1 MKKIFFLALLPL
13 MFAACGGSQGGENA
27 SLEGKKAQLAQYK
40 SEMDALR
47 GKIQALEAEIAEME
61 VASGQAAPARV
72 VTVADVRTEVFSHFI
87 DLQGTIEAENSMMVT
102 AGMPGLIKKV
112 YVKEGQNV
120 TAGQLLAEVESGALD
135 ESIKQLEINLELA
148 KTAYE
153 RQKSLFDQKIGTE
166 IQYLQAKTA
175 FESLQQQLVV
185 LREQQKLTKIT
196 APVGG
201 TLDELY
207 AKVGSAAAPGVPI
220 ATLVNTGDLRAKARV
235 PDAYAGNVRRDAPV
249 KVILPDLGDTIQS
262 RVGFIGNA
270 VNAYTRTFTVEC
282 SVPQRP
288 NVKANMFA
296 RISINDQNIPNAV
309 VLPEN
314 LVQSD
319 YDGRRFVLVAVE
331 EGGKKVARKR
341 FVELGASYNGRVHI
355 TKGLGTGDR
364 FISFGFQT
372 VADGQEI
379 SF

>member
-1 MKKIFFLALLPL
+1 MKKILLLTLLPL
-13 MFAACGGSQGGENA
+13 MFVACGGSESTDNA
-27 SLEGKKAQLAQYK
+27 SLEGKKAQLAQYR

-47 GKIQALEAEIAEME
+47 GKIQTLEAEISALEM
-61 VASGQAAPARV
+61 ASGQAAPARV
-72 VTVADVRTEVFSHFI
+72 VTVAEVRTQVFSHYI
-87 DLQGTIEAENSMMVT
+87 DLQGMIEAENSMMVT
-102 AGMPGLIKKV
+102 AGMPGLIKKI
-112 YVKEGQNV
+112 YVKEGQTI

-166 IQYLQAKTA
+166 IQFLQAKTN
-175 FESLQQQLVV
+175 FESLQQQLVAM
-185 LREQQKLTKIT
+185 REQQKLTKIT

-207 AKVGSAAAPGVPI
+207 AKVGSAAAPGVPV

-235 PDAYAGNVRRDAPV
+235 PDAYVGNVKRDVPV
-249 KVILPDLGDTIQS
+249 KVVLPDLGDTIQT
-262 RVGFIGNA
+262 RVSFIGNA
-270 VNAYTRTFTVEC
+270 VNAFTRTFTVEC

-288 NVKANMFA
+288 NIKANMFA
-296 RISINDQNIPNAV
+296 RLSINDQNIANAV

-319 YDGRRFVLVAVE
+319 YDGRRFVLVAAE
-331 EGGKKVARKR
+331 EGGKKFARKR
-341 FVELGASYNGRVHI
+341 YVELGASYNGQVHI
-355 TKGLGTGDR
+355 TKGLGIGDR
-364 FISFGFQT
+364 YISFGFQT

-379 SF
+379 AF